1 MSNPQN
7 TKKPDD
13 VAKVKMAEHI
23 FIRDKN
29 TGEVFVNQVD
39 EPIEKEVI
47 GKSNAR

>member
-1 MSNPQN
+1 MSNQPN

-13 VAKVKMAEHI
+13 VVKVRAAEHI

-39 EPIEKEVI
+39 ERIEKEVI
-47 GKSNAR
+47 GKNNAR